1 MIPPLIDMLALC
13 HCIQIEEVNLDLL
26 TVMLF
31 PSSNNNVWTII
42 WNVKYKI
49 LEKEHSVYYIFHD
62 SIISIYKT
70 MVDVIL

>member
-1 MIPPLIDMLALC
+1 MIPLLIDMLSLC
-13 HCIQIEEVNLDLL
+13 HCIQIEEVNLGLL
-26 TVMLF
+26 TVILF
-31 PSSNNNVWTII
+31 PFSFNDCTIF

-49 LEKEHSVYYIFHD
+49 LEKKHSVYYIFHD